1 MSNYNQLRTLHD
13 ENHQNHFDRQR
24 LKQQK
29 ERTKI
34 NSQPTVKKYE
44 EKGNINH
51 ESTIKTNKPV
61 NYHMLSLNHSII
73 TMNNF

>member
-13 ENHQNHFDRQR
+13 EKHQNHFDRQR

-51 ESTIKTNKPV
+51 E
-61 NYHMLSLNHSII
+61 
-73 TMNNF
+73 